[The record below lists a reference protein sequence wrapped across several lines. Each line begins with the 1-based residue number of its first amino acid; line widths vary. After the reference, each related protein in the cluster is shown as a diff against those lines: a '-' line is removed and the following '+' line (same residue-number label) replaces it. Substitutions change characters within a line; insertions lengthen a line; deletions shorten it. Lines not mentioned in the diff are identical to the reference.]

1 MGLSR
6 SIPGYHNGG
15 HDYKMAPMNGLG
27 TARDKTALRIVV
39 WLGALYVVL
48 HLFWRTRNIILVVF
62 LGVLF
67 AIAVSAGTDR
77 LQKLRVPRAIGAP
90 LIVLAFIGLLGAF
103 GTWIGPTV
111 RQQSTELRQK
121 LPEALD
127 KLEKWVEGQG
137 GGVLA
142 TILGVPNADSLARAT
157 ANGQPQAA
165 PVQVVTGER
174 PEGLRDRIM
183 SQLSGA
189 GRYFLPVLGSTL
201 AVVAAILLVLFVT
214 IYVAVDPGLYQ
225 RGALRLL
232 PPRNRERAA
241 VVFGAIGATLR
252 KWLVTQLIAMV
263 VIGAV
268 TTGVLLA
275 LDVRAAVPLG
285 ILAGLLEFVPT
296 LGPIISAIPAIA
308 MGFVDSPEKA
318 LFVTIAYIMIQF
330 LENHIL
336 IPVLMKEG
344 IDLAPA
350 LTIVVQALMA
360 IVFGFLGLLVAVPLL
375 AMIVVCIR
383 VGLLHEEPDVMSK
396 DHSDQP
402 GPAPSVVPQVST

>member
-1 MGLSR
+1 
-6 SIPGYHNGG
+6 
-15 HDYKMAPMNGLG
+15 MNGLG
-27 TARDKTALRIVV
+27 TTRDRTALRMVV
-39 WLGALYVVL
+39 WLAALYVGL

-77 LQKLRVPRAIGAP
+77 LQRYRIPRAIGAP

-111 RQQSTELRQK
+111 RQQTIELRTK

-127 KLEKWVEGQG
+127 KIEQWVQGQG
-137 GGVLA
+137 GGVIA
-142 TILGVPNADSLARAT
+142 TVLGVPDSDSLARA
-157 ANGQPQAA
+157 ARNGAQRAQPQA
-165 PVQVVTGER
+165 VTEER
-174 PEGLRDRIM
+174 PQGLRERLTG
-183 SQLSGA
+183 QLSGA

-201 AVVAAILLVLFVT
+201 AVVAALLLVLFVT
-214 IYVAVDPGLYQ
+214 IYVAVNPGLYQ

-232 PPRNRERAA
+232 PPRNRERA
-241 VVFGAIGATLR
+241 VVVLSAIGATLR
-252 KWLVTQLIAMV
+252 KWLVTQLIAML
-263 VIGAV
+263 VIGVV

-296 LGPIISAIPAIA
+296 LGPILSALPAIA

-318 LFVTIAYIMIQF
+318 LFVTVAYILIQF

-336 IPVLMKEG
+336 IPVLMQEG
-344 IDLAPA
+344 LDLPPA
-350 LTIVVQALMA
+350 LTIVVQAIMA
-360 IVFGFLGLLVAVPLL
+360 IVFGFLGLLVAVPML
-375 AMIVVCIR
+375 AMVVVCVR

-402 GPAPSVVPQVST
+402 GPTPSVVPQVST

>member
-1 MGLSR
+1 
-6 SIPGYHNGG
+6 
-15 HDYKMAPMNGLG
+15 MNGLG
-27 TARDKTALRIVV
+27 TTRDKTALRIVV

-48 HLFWRTRNIILVVF
+48 HLFWRTRNIVLVVF

-77 LQKLRVPRAIGAP
+77 LQKLRIPRAIGAP
-90 LIVLAFIGLLGAF
+90 LIVIAFIGLLGAF

-142 TILGVPNADSLARAT
+142 TILGVPGADSLAR

-165 PVQVVTGER
+165 PVQVVAEER
-174 PEGLRDRIM
+174 PQGLRDRIM

-241 VVFGAIGATLR
+241 VVLGAIGATLR
-252 KWLVTQLIAMV
+252 RWLVTQLIAMV
-263 VIGAV
+263 VIGVV

-318 LFVTIAYIMIQF
+318 LFVTIAYIAIQF

-375 AMIVVCIR
+375 AMIVVCVR
-383 VGLLHEEPDVMSK
+383 VGVLHEEPDVMSK

-402 GPAPSVVPQVST
+402 GPTPSVVPQVST